1 MLLILTRGRQNEE
14 YQRERYSKED
24 PNKYLEFQEYCRQK
38 NSFWPGLSE
47 IVNPWTILCIA
58 SGAAAA
64 GAEYLVETRY
74 LVS

>member
-1 MLLILTRGRQNEE
+1 MPLKLICGRQNEE

-24 PNKYLEFQEYCRQK
+24 PNKYLEFQEYRRQK

-64 GAEYLVETRY
+64 GAEYLIEARHHV
-74 LVS
+74 L